1 MKLSRISALAF
12 ASAIALV
19 AFLAPARAEAACV
32 FVYCNGN
39 YGAYSCQDTTEKLIL
54 DAMRICGLN

>member
-12 ASAIALV
+12 ASVLAV
-19 AFLAPARAEAACV
+19 ASFVMPAKAEAACV

-54 DAMRICGLN
+54 DAMRICGLS